1 MARIRANEVS
11 LKERL
16 LAILLCQG
24 ASSETDWKFYTMKT
38 HNDSETLEFDPDD
51 TIAVDILGTKRGD
64 IDNINDETASQRTES
79 EEGETD
85 NSFNESEDSVL
96 DSRATSQA
104 SNRNTNP
111 SDPAFKVELRLYCS
125 KKRRARVGPG
135 TTWSYTTL
143 MLTER
148 TKSCEDFFVL
158 ICDKIEADCS
168 FVIFHLPE
176 DMSMEGSVR
185 IDRESRESEVL
196 FRRIRS
202 ILQRARRFPCVR
214 SRRSV
219 EVEVGLGTD

>member
-24 ASSETDWKFYTMKT
+24 ASSETDSDFYTMKT
-38 HNDSETLEFDPDD
+38 HNDSETLEFDSDD
-51 TIAVDILGTKRGD
+51 TIAMDILGTKRGS
-64 IDNINDETASQRTES
+64 IDKINDETASQRT
-79 EEGETD
+79 
-85 NSFNESEDSVL
+85 ESEDSVL

-104 SNRNTNP
+104 SNRNMNP

-125 KKRRARVGPG
+125 KKPRALVGPG
-135 TTWSYTTL
+135 TTWSYATL

-148 TKSCEDFFVL
+148 TKLCEDFFVL
-158 ICDKIEADCS
+158 ICDEIEADCS

>member
-24 ASSETDWKFYTMKT
+24 ASSETDSEFYTMKT

-51 TIAVDILGTKRGD
+51 TIAVDILGTKRGS
-64 IDNINDETASQRTES
+64 IDKINDETASQRTES

-96 DSRATSQA
+96 DSRVTSQA

-111 SDPAFKVELRLYCS
+111 SDPAFKVELRLYRS
-125 KKRRARVGPG
+125 KKPRALVGPG
-135 TTWSYTTL
+135 TTWSYATL

-148 TKSCEDFFVL
+148 TKLCEDFFVL

-168 FVIFHLPE
+168 FAIFHLPE
-176 DMSMEGSVR
+176 DMSMEDSVR

>member
-24 ASSETDWKFYTMKT
+24 ASSETD
-38 HNDSETLEFDPDD
+38 SEFDPDD

-64 IDNINDETASQRTES
+64 FDKINDETASQRTES

-96 DSRATSQA
+96 DSRIACQA

-111 SDPAFKVELRLYCS
+111 SDPAFKVELRLYRS
-125 KKRRARVGPG
+125 KKRRALVGPG
-135 TTWSYTTL
+135 TTWSYANL
-143 MLTER
+143 MLTEGA
-148 TKSCEDFFVL
+148 KSCEDLFVL
-158 ICDKIEADCS
+158 ICDEIEADCS

-185 IDRESRESEVL
+185 IDRESRESELL

-202 ILQRARRFPCVR
+202 ILQRARRFPCGPL
-214 SRRSV
+214 RRSV